1 MRWLQ
6 VEATGRE
13 SVLLLPITS
22 MVMATAVRERV
33 GGRGGG
39 GGKR

>member
-22 MVMATAVRERV
+22 MVMATAVREREW
-33 GGRGGG
+33 GGGKG